1 MGLTLNSNTPELFS
15 SFDVSGPH
23 CVIEIS
29 LTSLPYKL
37 NVLLGRVYSYPGHN
51 LSFKNC
57 VLLSLS
63 MVDINHV

>member
-23 CVIEIS
+23 WVIEIS

-37 NVLLGRVYSYPGHN
+37 NVLLGRVYS
-51 LSFKNC
+51 
-57 VLLSLS
+57 
-63 MVDINHV
+63 